1 MKLILP
7 LVLAVAIQTV
17 NVSSVT
23 TGGIEA
29 GGNATATGTRDASA
43 EVHTTIKAGNAGG
56 TVEVNIK
63 TEVDGVVR
71 TEYVKKEITESVTTT
86 PISSVSAATATPP
99 QVFVKVF
106 EWWGGFWSK
115 VQSVFWFF

>member
-29 GGNATATGTRDASA
+29 GGSATATGTSDASA
-43 EVHTTIKAGNAGG
+43 EVHTTVKAGNTGG
-56 TVEVNIK
+56 TVEVNIR
-63 TEVDGVVR
+63 TEADGVVR
-71 TEYVKKEITESVTTT
+71 TESIKEIIPKITEKVDTAPTTT
-86 PISSVSAATATPP
+86 TSS